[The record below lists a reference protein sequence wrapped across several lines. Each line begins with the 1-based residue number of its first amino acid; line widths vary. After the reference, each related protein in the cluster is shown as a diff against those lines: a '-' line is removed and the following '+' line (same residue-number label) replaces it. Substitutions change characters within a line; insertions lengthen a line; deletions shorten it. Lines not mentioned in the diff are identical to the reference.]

1 MSHKDR
7 RNGILI
13 GLSLIVLLGIFIVGM
28 SIVTEHVEIQT
39 IETEY
44 TGKIQFIPTLSTTG
58 NNTIEMKLRYITVTR
73 NINLNEY
80 IYEHDESAIIDTNHT
95 EIYKLSLS
103 SVENK
108 TRIYEIEKIIN
119 GTFIRV
125 LEMSQEVLKALITP
139 SETIYE
145 GQHFTTQVIV
155 KDEIVYL
162 WITPKSE
169 DGVVKA

>member
-1 MSHKDR
+1 MTKKRS
-7 RNGILI
+7 GGLVIGFSIL
-13 GLSLIVLLGIFIVGM
+13 LLLGLFIGGLKLM
-28 SIVTEHVEIQT
+28 TEHIDIQT

-58 NNTIEMKLRYITVTR
+58 NNTIEMKLRYITVAR

-80 IYEHDESAIIDTNHT
+80 IYEHDESAIIDKNHT
-95 EIYKLSLS
+95 MIYKLSLT
-103 SVENK
+103 SVEGK
-108 TRIYEIEKIIN
+108 TRIYKIEKIIN

-125 LEMSQEVLKALITP
+125 LEMSQGVLKTLVTP

-162 WITPKSE
+162 WVTQKSE
-169 DGVVKA
+169 VGESKT

>member
-1 MSHKDR
+1 MTKKRS
-7 RNGILI
+7 GGLVIGFSIL
-13 GLSLIVLLGIFIVGM
+13 LLLGLFIGGLKLM
-28 SIVTEHVEIQT
+28 TEHIDIQT

-44 TGKIQFIPTLSTTG
+44 TGKIQFIPTVSTTG
-58 NNTIEMKLRYITVTR
+58 NNTIEMKLRYITVAR

-80 IYEHDESAIIDTNHT
+80 IYKHDESAIIDTNHT

-108 TRIYEIEKIIN
+108 TRIYEIEKIVN

-125 LEMSQEVLKALITP
+125 LEMSQGVLKTLVTP

-162 WITPKSE
+162 WVTQKSE
-169 DGVVKA
+169 VGESKT